1 MNIKNSAEKLGSD
14 WLRIDRWLWYYFELV
29 IEEGGEGRMNREVV
43 NNRVSQLPIAMAGI
57 VHAAVKDARSLS
69 IYAHTELQLTK
80 RHLP

>member
-1 MNIKNSAEKLGSD
+1 
-14 WLRIDRWLWYYFELV
+14 
-29 IEEGGEGRMNREVV
+29 MNREFV

-57 VHAAVKDARSLS
+57 VHAAFKDARSLS